1 MCQTCGKAGEGKSVR
16 IELRYI
22 TMLESHPALWLG
34 KRQLGYMPCFVRG
47 VSKGLSVEAITLV
60 AGGGSFT
67 LV

>member
-1 MCQTCGKAGEGKSVR
+1 
-16 IELRYI
+16 
-22 TMLESHPALWLG
+22 MLESHPALWLG
-34 KRQLGYMPCFVRG
+34 KRQLGYMPCFVWG